1 MDNIYLALNNQI
13 TDIYEWHVLI
23 ENIYLALKGQ
33 ITNKYNHHGQYK
45 NKIRCDKL
53 KWKFKKVNS
62 KTKITS
68 IFFS

>member
-1 MDNIYLALNNQI
+1 MSD
-13 TDIYEWHVLI
+13 VLI
-23 ENIYLALKGQ
+23 DYIYLALKGQ

-53 KWKFKKVNS
+53 KWKFKNVNS